1 MRQLAFAFAWMT
13 CLIPLATGASAL
25 WDETNQPPSIAVN
38 GEAEVRAVPDHVVI
52 TAGVESR
59 GTTLE
64 ETVADSDARIR
75 KVLEFLEQSKIEARK
90 IRTEYLTIEPLI
102 VEAVG
107 KSQVSRLPPQ
117 TDDPFASEPS
127 APRVVG
133 YVARRQ
139 FSISIEQLERFEAIY
154 KGLIAAGINRVSGI
168 EFRTTELRQMR
179 DKARQEAVRAARE
192 KAQAMAGELGAKLA
206 SVQSIREN
214 LSNGMMP
221 GYMAQNAF
229 FDAPGDATE
238 RSLAA
243 GEISVRASVDVV
255 FLLGDV
261 TLKP

>member
-1 MRQLAFAFAWMT
+1 MRRLALAFAWMT
-13 CLIPLATGASAL
+13 CLLPMSATAAFP
-25 WDETNQPPSIAVN
+25 WEETNQPPSIAVH
-38 GEAEVRAVPDHVVI
+38 GEAEVRVVPDHVMI

-59 GTTLE
+59 GATLE

-102 VEAVG
+102 VETVG
-107 KSQVSRLPPQ
+107 KAQVSNLPPQ
-117 TDDPFASEPS
+117 TNDPFASEPS

-139 FSISIEQLERFEAIY
+139 FSICIEQLDRFEAIY
-154 KGLIAAGINRVSGI
+154 KGLITAGINRVSGI

-214 LSNGMMP
+214 LNNGMMP
-221 GYMAQNAF
+221 SYMAQNAL
-229 FDAPGDATE
+229 FDAPAEATD

-261 TLKP
+261 ELKP

>member
-1 MRQLAFAFAWMT
+1 MRQLAFAFVWINSLMHVANAAAF
-13 CLIPLATGASAL
+13 P
-25 WDETNQPPSIAVN
+25 WDDSNQAPSIAVH
-38 GEAEVRAVPDHVVI
+38 GEAEVRAVPDHVMI

-59 GTTLE
+59 GATLE
-64 ETVADSDARIR
+64 ETVADSDTRIR

-102 VEAVG
+102 VETAG
-107 KSQVSRLPPQ
+107 MSQVSKLPPQ
-117 TDDPFASEPS
+117 SDDPFASEPS

-139 FSISIEQLERFEAIY
+139 FSICIEQLDRFEAIY
-154 KGLIAAGINRVSGI
+154 KGLISAGINRVSGI

-214 LSNGMMP
+214 LNNGMMP

-229 FDAPGDATE
+229 FDAPGEATD

-261 TLKP
+261 ELKP